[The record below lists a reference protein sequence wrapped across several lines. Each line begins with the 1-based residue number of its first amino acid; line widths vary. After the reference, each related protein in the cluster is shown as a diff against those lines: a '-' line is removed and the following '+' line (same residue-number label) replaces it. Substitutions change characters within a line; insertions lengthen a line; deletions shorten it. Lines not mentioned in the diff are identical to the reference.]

1 MEVKSALQCVHG
13 ANSISKS
20 CAAGGEGGLTR
31 LIEERTTTAIGH
43 GGIRLHVRDFGPESA
58 PAIVF
63 VHGWSQSY
71 LSWKRQLHSDLGRDY
86 RLIAFD
92 LRGHGQSEVAQSAEA
107 YKRTAA
113 WAGDVAAVI
122 DKCGLVRPV
131 LVGWSHGAF
140 VCCDY
145 LRQYGDSRLAGVVLS
160 SWAVRIDENPAGNA
174 YIGPGFTDFFQG
186 SISSDLAVNIEAVR
200 NFVSA
205 CVPHP
210 ANVADREEILCYN
223 MIVPPFVREATGRHE
238 ACDNT
243 GILGGLT
250 VPLLAIHGL
259 QDTVVRPEALDL
271 VTAANPAAKVSVY
284 QDSAHAPFLDC
295 ADRFN
300 EELREFASQAF
311 QR

>member
-1 MEVKSALQCVHG
+1 
-13 ANSISKS
+13 
-20 CAAGGEGGLTR
+20 LT
-31 LIEERTTTAIGH
+31 EERTSTAIGH
-43 GGIRLHVRDFGPESA
+43 GGIRLHVRDFGPKDA

-71 LSWKRQLHSDLGRDY
+71 LSWKHQLHSDLSRDY
-86 RLIAFD
+86 RLVAFD
-92 LRGHGQSEVAQSAEA
+92 LRGHGQSEVPQSAEA
-107 YKRTAA
+107 YKRSAA
-113 WAGDVAAVI
+113 WAGDVAGVI
-122 DKCGLVRPV
+122 TGCGLVRPL

-145 LRQYGDSRLAGVVLS
+145 LRQYGDSGLAGVVLS

-174 YIGPGFTDFFQG
+174 YIGPGFTDYFPG
-186 SISSDLAVNIEAVR
+186 CISSDLPVSIEAVR
-200 NFVSA
+200 NFVEA

-210 ANVADREEILCYN
+210 PAIADREEILCYN

-243 GILGGLT
+243 SVLAGLT

-271 VTAANPAAKVSVY
+271 ITAANPTAQISVY
-284 QDSAHAPFLDC
+284 RYSAHAPFLDC
-295 ADRFN
+295 ASRFN
-300 EELREFASQAF
+300 SELREFADQAF
-311 QR
+311 RR